1 MVSKRNNKRNTNR
14 KKAEKVVTPEKPIEE
29 KPIVEKPKEE
39 KKPELTIEDIKSVM
53 VKMRSN
59 IIEEVV
65 NILRPDLDKK
75 FEEISKQVAT
85 EMQDLRSHL
94 EQPATS
100 GNGDHIETPQ
110 TEEEDISQPPIQ
122 SQESLQGLSENPL
135 LQMAMQLLSQLMRPA
150 KQPDSTESLLKMMM
164 QTQARQNM
172 SNTSF
177 DDWFGMEMK
186 KDMAR
191 KYLNKEVPESVVRT
205 QEHFMKPIRTA
216 GDEAYKAE
224 QKAKQERENHE

>member
-14 KKAEKVVTPEKPIEE
+14 KKAEKVIEKIPEKPIEE
-29 KPIVEKPKEE
+29 KPIEE
-39 KKPELTIEDIKSVM
+39 KKPELTIEDIKSVI

-75 FEEISKQVAT
+75 FEEISKQVSA
-85 EMQDLRSHL
+85 EMQDVRTHL

-100 GNGDHIETPQ
+100 GNGDHVETPQ
-110 TEEEDISQPPIQ
+110 TEEEELSQPPIQ
-122 SQESLQGLSENPL
+122 SQQSLQGLSENPL
-135 LQMAMQLLSQLMRPA
+135 LQMAMQLLSQLMRPT
-150 KQPDSTESLLKMMM
+150 KQPDSTEALLKMMM

-191 KYLNKEVPESVVRT
+191 KYLNKEVPDSVVRT
-205 QEHFMKPIRTA
+205 QAHFMKPIRTA

-224 QKAKQERENHE
+224 QKEKQESEKHE